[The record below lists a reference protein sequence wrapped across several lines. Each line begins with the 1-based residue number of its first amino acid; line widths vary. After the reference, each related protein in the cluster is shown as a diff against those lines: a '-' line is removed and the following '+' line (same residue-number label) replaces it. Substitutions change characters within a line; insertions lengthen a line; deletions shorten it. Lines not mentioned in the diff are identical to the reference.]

1 MPIPEL
7 DPLCFFPENSSSLT
21 RSDHYNV
28 LEFARDIALNAGT
41 ILILK
46 KILSH
51 GVCIERMGSY
61 AEKKLTHDAMM

>member
-7 DPLCFFPENSSSLT
+7 DPLCFFPKNSSSLT

-28 LEFARDIALNAGT
+28 LEFARDIALHAGT

-46 KILSH
+46 KNTVAWCVH
-51 GVCIERMGSY
+51 
-61 AEKKLTHDAMM
+61 

>member
-28 LEFARDIALNAGT
+28 LEFARDIALHAGS

-46 KILSH
+46 KYCRM
-51 GVCIERMGSY
+51 VCALKGWAVMQKRN
-61 AEKKLTHDAMM
+61 